1 MEGFLFKYISKYLS
15 SRVIFL
21 LDLVLATLASAFS
34 IFCVFSIV
42 GPLTFNPDIAILYL
56 GCSVVFYAAGELLF
70 HPYHNAIRHMTLMDM
85 ALLAMT
91 AAVKDIGIFVLAL
104 CLGRFSRLFVFFIF
118 FDFLLP
124 SFHWL
129 AAAYCRPMGKCPMA
143 LSSTTLEEE
152 PRRNSLLPQWSL
164 NNRQSSKRQEPSYIP
179 FLPPGP
185 LLRCVVLRHC

>member
-1 MEGFLFKYISKYLS
+1 M
-15 SRVIFL
+15 IFL

-42 GPLTFNPDIAILYL
+42 GPLTFNPDIALLYL

-70 HPYHNAIRHMTLMDM
+70 HPYHNAIRHMTLMDI

-118 FDFLLP
+118 FDFFATVFSLVG
-124 SFHWL
+124 
-129 AAAYCRPMGKCPMA
+129 CRV
-143 LSSTTLEEE
+143 
-152 PRRNSLLPQWSL
+152 
-164 NNRQSSKRQEPSYIP
+164 
-179 FLPPGP
+179 LPPYGKMSDGSFLDYIGGGASP
-185 LLRCVVLRHC
+185 EFSVATMVFK